1 MIYMPAA
8 NLRKTSDMD
17 TGAVGHWRE
26 DCVRRCVAGPRD
38 AAALRRLR
46 ATRREETRPDL
57 AAERAA
63 FDASARG
70 ERRAEED
77 RRREGERA
85 ERDERRRLDDL
96 KGYKSLQG
104 LGAGEGG
111 ALTNAEMAAK
121 YANAEEYEDDF
132 M

>member
-1 MIYMPAA
+1 
-8 NLRKTSDMD
+8 MD

-26 DCVRRCVAGPRD
+26 DAVRKFVVKSRD
-38 AAALRRLR
+38 PQALKRLEK
-46 ATRREETRPDL
+46 TKREVHPDL

-70 ERRAEED
+70 ERRAQEA
-77 RRREGERA
+77 RRREGEKA
-85 ERDERRRLDDL
+85 EKDERRRLDDL
-96 KGYKSLQG
+96 ESYKSLQG

-111 ALTNAEMAAK
+111 ALTNTEMAAK
-121 YANAEEYEDDF
+121 YQCAEDYEDDF